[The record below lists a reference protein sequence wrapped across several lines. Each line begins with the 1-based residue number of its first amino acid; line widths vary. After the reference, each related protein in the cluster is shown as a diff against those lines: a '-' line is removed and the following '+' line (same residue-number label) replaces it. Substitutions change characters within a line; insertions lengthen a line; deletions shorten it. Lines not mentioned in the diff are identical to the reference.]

1 MTERESESSDRQ
13 FRVALDHALL
23 QLRAFGGAPSLGAMR
38 DAIAERASV
47 GRRRARD
54 RAGDADEFAFDC
66 LRASGYDSIAVTA
79 HVDKF
84 EVRCVVGIA
93 DLVRGGEIARLGIF
107 ERAFHSVFQ
116 RQIDRVFIL
125 AARTFDGKERAQRM
139 VLETV
144 LERFGE
150 SGGGDGTGNE
160 SDADRLA
167 ALLVFIRLSP
177 DSLPLTAKPAGRIWK
192 PGNQE

>member
-1 MTERESESSDRQ
+1 M
-13 FRVALDHALL
+13 
-23 QLRAFGGAPSLGAMR
+23 P
-38 DAIAERASV
+38 DAVAERASI
-47 GRRRARD
+47 GRGRARD
-54 RAGDADEFAFDC
+54 RAWDADELTFDR
-66 LRASGYDSIAVTA
+66 LRSGGDDGVAVA
-79 HVDKF
+79 PHVDKF

-107 ERAFHSVFQ
+107 ERALHSVFQ

-125 AARTFDGKERAQRM
+125 AARTFDGEERAQRM

-160 SDADRLA
+160 SDPDRFE
-167 ALLVFIRLSP
+167 LLGWQRLGGV
-177 DSLPLTAKPAGRIWK
+177 AG
-192 PGNQE
+192 PEAVTVA